1 MPAEQQRRCRILL
14 PCSFPQ
20 SSATKEVLQ
29 RMHRAPTAQWLPKW
43 QLFVCQDE
51 EREMLCLVFLCDT
64 EFCMELMEK
73 VLVCTG
79 TNPTKGTKN
88 ATTPLPSMSG
98 RHKDATLASL
108 LRALIWP
115 ARISCFTLLL
125 QQEGTRRKPWSFT
138 DLTAN
143 SQHSDNSPSQT
154 GISPH
159 SWWATHSQHA
169 SSCSQLHHRD
179 S

>member
-1 MPAEQQRRCRILL
+1 
-14 PCSFPQ
+14 
-20 SSATKEVLQ
+20 
-29 RMHRAPTAQWLPKW
+29 
-43 QLFVCQDE
+43 
-51 EREMLCLVFLCDT
+51 MLCLVFLCDT

-159 SWWATHSQHA
+159 S
-169 SSCSQLHHRD
+169 
-179 S
+179 